1 MRTYTRVR
9 LPGATYF
16 FTVNLA
22 ERQGNDLL
30 VRHIDL
36 LREAFRITRQTHPFV
51 LEAAVILPDH
61 LHCLWRL
68 PPGDDEFPMRWRLI
82 KAHFSRMIPHGE
94 RISDSR
100 MRKGE
105 RGIWQRRYWEHAI
118 RDEWDW
124 QQHLDYI
131 HNNPVKHGYVKRAID
146 WPHSSFQRYV
156 AQGVYPANWAASP
169 EAADFAPGE

>member
-68 PPGDDEFPMRWRLI
+68 PPGDDDFPMRWRLI
-82 KAHFSRMIPHGE
+82 KARFSRMIPHGE
-94 RISDSR
+94 RISESR

-118 RDEWDW
+118 RDER
-124 QQHLDYI
+124 DYFDRSCFA
-131 HNNPVKHGYVKRAID
+131 RA
-146 WPHSSFQRYV
+146 SSART
-156 AQGVYPANWAASP
+156 ARNSTPMAA
-169 EAADFAPGE
+169 